1 MLSET
6 TKNWLKSKLQYIRKN
21 TYFQFSDDVL
31 ISILVCLISGEK
43 HLILTCKP
51 EDNEELRS
59 MTKQVL
65 HHVFNMTTVI
75 CDASQT
81 PAEFTN
87 NLFSRQR
94 EDIFHISNSV
104 NNVHSYPDCS
114 EEATLRLKSYQS
126 LRSLRTISSTKS
138 NDKRPMHEFQGLN
151 RRSNLSHSSNLIRDN
166 IAVDSDESL
175 SLYGSSYDNDE
186 IGFLKSKERL
196 RTFDSPRETTFSLPR
211 SSSLHTRKRNINLS
225 SSPSQPID
233 ISEKPSTS
241 SRPSLSIYTGSPRKN
256 IHHSYFSSSSQSPN
270 DYTFSKKRHES
281 LSTSG
286 FDPPS
291 PYIPSSRPLAKAV
304 IIENLLNADETI
316 YALLLEILIRRQ
328 VIDRSTVYNLPKSFL
343 VIVLLPMTSMKYNLP
358 NQLGVEAGKS
368 PIITAKKSPLI
379 KPAEIEDLSK
389 KMDNVT
395 IHNDMHRYMRDVV
408 VGIRT
413 HRLVKGGLTARAS
426 SDLVTLVRALAA
438 VFQRNYATPE
448 LVLFASEKIFSH
460 RLILRDAGDD
470 KSTMY
475 GTSLFTLLRARS
487 LSPKFPS
494 PGDVVADVLQT
505 VWPPI

>member
-1 MLSET
+1 MT
-6 TKNWLKSKLQYIRKN
+6 TS
-21 TYFQFSDDVL
+21 
-31 ISILVCLISGEK
+31 
-43 HLILTCKP
+43 
-51 EDNEELRS
+51 
-59 MTKQVL
+59 
-65 HHVFNMTTVI
+65 TVI

-94 EDIFHISNSV
+94 EDIFHISNIL
-104 NNVHSYPDCS
+104 NNVQSYPVCA
-114 EEATLRLKSYQS
+114 EETILRFKSQHS

-151 RRSNLSHSSNLIRDN
+151 RRSNLSHSSNLISNQRDN
-166 IAVDSDESL
+166 IAVDSNLNDEPL
-175 SLYGSSYDNDE
+175 SLYGSSYEGVRSLSIENDE
-186 IGFLKSKERL
+186 IGLLKSKERL
-196 RTFDSPRETTFSLPR
+196 RTFDNPRESTFSLPR
-211 SSSLHTRKRNINLS
+211 SSSLHIRKRNTNLS
-225 SSPSQPID
+225 STPAQLID
-233 ISEKPSTS
+233 ISEKSSTS
-241 SRPSLSIYTGSPRKN
+241 SRPNLSIYTGSPRKN
-256 IHHSYFSSSSQSPN
+256 IHSSFNPPSQSPITSN
-270 DYTFSKKRHES
+270 DYTFSKKKLES

-286 FDPPS
+286 FEPPS
-291 PYIPSSRPLAKAV
+291 PYISSSRSLAKAV
-304 IIENLLNADETI
+304 IIENLLDADEII
-316 YALLLEILIRRQ
+316 YAFLLEILIRRQ

-343 VIVLLPMTSMKYNLP
+343 VIVLLPITSMKYNLP
-358 NQLGVEAGKS
+358 NQLLDRFFISYTYEGVGAGKS
-368 PIITAKKSPLI
+368 PINPAKK
-379 KPAEIEDLSK
+379 DLSK

-475 GTSLFTLLRARS
+475 GTSLVTLLKARS

-494 PGDVVADVLQT
+494 PGDVVADVLQA